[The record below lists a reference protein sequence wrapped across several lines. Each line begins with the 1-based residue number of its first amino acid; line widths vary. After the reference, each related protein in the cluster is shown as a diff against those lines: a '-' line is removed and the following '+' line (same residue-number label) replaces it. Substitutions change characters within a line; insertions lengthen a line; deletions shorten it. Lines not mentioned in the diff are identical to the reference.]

1 MRESLLQSNI
11 LDVVVTNLRLRSSSA
26 WNSVAFL
33 SLRFNSPLLRLRGYR
48 GLYLAEVLLVSG
60 NDIARIQ

>member
-11 LDVVVTNLRLRSSSA
+11 LDVVVTNLRFRSSSA

-33 SLRFNSPLLRLRGYR
+33 PLRFNGPLLRLRGYR